1 MKKTA
6 VFELRL
12 HDGKAPPWLISR
24 MRKLARPIFEIIILE
39 YGQKELLKR
48 LADPLWFQALSYV
61 LGYDWDSS
69 GVTTVTTGVLR
80 EVLSPDLGIMMAG
93 GKGKRSLEAPNDI
106 IKIGEEFG
114 FSESKINELV
124 RASRLVAKVDN
135 AVLQDEH
142 QIYHHAF
149 FVDKDGD
156 WTVIQQGMCPRLKT
170 ARRYHWTSLNLKSFV
185 IDPHEIIGEI
195 KLPFALNMAS
205 KESIEAQKVSVDLV
219 KEGVSRIK
227 RDYSN
232 LLRMARR
239 ETILDAFLEGKKIEI
254 KPTPEVIVKILPVRV
269 NWNALKKAYEIQ
281 PKTYEE
287 LVEIRGIGPGTIR
300 ALALV
305 AELIYEAEVSWK
317 DPLRYTFA
325 HGGKDRI
332 PYPVNV
338 KRMEKVAEFLEDVIE
353 EIELGKKEKQE
364 MLKRLSKLVSRVY
377 K

>member
-227 RDYSN
+227 RDYSS

-353 EIELGKKEKQE
+353 EIKLGKKEKQE

>member
-353 EIELGKKEKQE
+353 EIKLGKKEKQE

>member
-39 YGQKELLKR
+39 YGRKELLKR

-106 IKIGEEFG
+106 VKIGEEFG

-156 WTVIQQGMCPRLKT
+156 WTVIQQGMCPRLRT

-232 LLRMARR
+232 LLRLARR
-239 ETILDAFLEGKKIEI
+239 ETILDVFLKGKKIEI

-353 EIELGKKEKQE
+353 EIKLGKKEKQE
-364 MLKRLSKLVSRVY
+364 MLKRLSKLVPRM
-377 K
+377 

>member
-39 YGQKELLKR
+39 YGRKELLKR

-106 IKIGEEFG
+106 VKIGEEFG

-156 WTVIQQGMCPRLKT
+156 WTVIQQGMCPRLRT

-353 EIELGKKEKQE
+353 EIKLGKKEKQE
-364 MLKRLSKLVSRVY
+364 MLKRLSKLVPRM
-377 K
+377 

>member
-39 YGQKELLKR
+39 YGRKELLKR

-106 IKIGEEFG
+106 VKIGEEFG

-156 WTVIQQGMCPRLKT
+156 WTVIQQGMCPRLRT

-232 LLRMARR
+232 LLRLARR
-239 ETILDAFLEGKKIEI
+239 ETILDVFLEGKKIEI

-353 EIELGKKEKQE
+353 EIKLGKKEKQE
-364 MLKRLSKLVSRVY
+364 MLKRLSKLVPRM
-377 K
+377 